1 MPGAPLARRPA
12 ALPGIWPTEGTK
24 NSMLDLNWYTFTWAI
39 INFFVI
45 LAILYKFFYH
55 PVLGFIDNRRAEI
68 ARNISDAEYARAEA
82 EKLLSDYQARM
93 LATRQEA
100 QQIVDKAIRSGEE
113 ARQALLSQSKEEAA
127 ALLENARK
135 EIHRERD
142 DALQALR
149 QEVVSLS
156 VMAASKILGRNITEA
171 DNARIV
177 NQFLDEVGEIH

>member
-1 MPGAPLARRPA
+1 MQFSLYDF
-12 ALPGIWPTEGTK
+12 IWT
-24 NSMLDLNWYTFTWAI
+24 I

-55 PVLGFIDNRRAEI
+55 PVLGFIDNRRTEI
-68 ARNISDAEYARAEA
+68 ARNISDAQYTRAEA

-100 QQIVDKAIRSGEE
+100 QQIVDKAIKSGEE

-127 ALLENARK
+127 MLLENARK
-135 EIHRERD
+135 EIQRERD
-142 DALQALR
+142 DALQTLR

-156 VMAASKILGRNITEA
+156 VTAASKILGRNITEA

-177 NQFLDEVGEIH
+177 NQFLDEAGEIH